1 MSAPHGQPTPP
12 AVDYA
17 EPARVPASRRGPR
30 LAGATGSAPRWLRA
44 GCWVAAAALAV
55 PLVLPLLAGPQTG
68 ADSPEE
74 AVDQLLQG
82 IADLDA
88 AAIVAAVDPD
98 ETDDPSVADS
108 AYQRLRSVRRV
119 GDEVPP
125 DVTAVLNAAE
135 AQVGGQVDRRAL
147 ATLAA
152 VDIALDD
159 LELDAGPP
167 GSDGTVQVAIL
178 DGVLGVTVDP
188 SRLPDEVDGLDPATY
203 DMPLVEGWRARDV
216 GFEPFL
222 TTVERDGRWYVSL
235 DATADDIL
243 GATS

>member
-1 MSAPHGQPTPP
+1 MTVPPGRPTPP
-12 AVDYA
+12 EVDYA
-17 EPARVPASRRGPR
+17 EPARVAPSRRTPR
-30 LAGATGSAPRWLRA
+30 LASAAGAAPGWLRA

-55 PLVLPLLAGPQTG
+55 PLVLPLVAGPERG

-82 IADLDA
+82 IVDLDA
-88 AAIVAAVDPD
+88 AAIVSAVDPA
-98 ETDDPSVADS
+98 EVDDPAVADS
-108 AYQRLRSVRRV
+108 AYQRLRAVQRV

-125 DVTAVLNAAE
+125 DVTAVLDAAE

-188 SRLPDEVDGLDPATY
+188 GRLPDEVAGLEPATY
-203 DMPLVEGWRARDV
+203 DMPLVEGWEADAV
-216 GFEPFL
+216 GFDPFL

-243 GATS
+243 GAS